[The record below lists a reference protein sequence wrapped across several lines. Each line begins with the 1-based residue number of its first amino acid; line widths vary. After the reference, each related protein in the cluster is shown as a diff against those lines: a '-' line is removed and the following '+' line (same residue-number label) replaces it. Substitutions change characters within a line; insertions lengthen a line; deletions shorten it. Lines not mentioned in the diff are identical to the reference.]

1 MEDVTRGMGEMFG
14 MGAGDPTKMLHE
26 DHEKVKD
33 LFGQFERSTDQKKRG
48 DIFADIQKNLNA
60 HIAIEEEIFYPAAKQ
75 TISNP
80 QLIDQ
85 AMQEHAR
92 AKMEVSQIA
101 SAMGMTETS
110 QMMGRPEMTGRPE
123 DRSMWTEQQ
132 RRDAGSQFTGSGAWV
147 SGEQAMS
154 GYEPR
159 PDVTEPGMREQMPQ
173 GGMTGQ
179 PMTGQPG
186 MPMSGSPMDM
196 MQTLKNDLLMHIQ
209 MEESQMFPEVKQAIP
224 QDKLDDIGRRMM
236 QRKHDLM

>member
-60 HIAIEEEIFYPAAKQ
+60 NTAIEEEIFYPAARQ
-75 TISNP
+75 VIGNQ
-80 QLIDQ
+80 QLVDQ
-85 AMQEHAR
+85 AMQAHAR
-92 AKMEVSQIA
+92 VKMEISQIA
-101 SAMGMTETS
+101 SSMGMSEVS
-110 QMMGRPEMTGRPE
+110 GMMGRPETTGRPE

-132 RRDAGSQFTGSGAWV
+132 RRDAGGQWSASVTGV

-159 PDVTEPGMREQMPQ
+159 PDVTQPGMREQMPRE
-173 GGMTGQ
+173 GMTGQ

-209 MEESQMFPEVKQAIP
+209 MEESQMFQEVKQAIP